1 VTVRAPLAAL
11 PRLGPVTSPERA
23 IDAVV
28 LDVGGVVLDWS
39 PRYLFDELITEE
51 ADREFFF
58 GTVCPPAWNN
68 AQDAGRSWAEAV
80 DEAIGRHPDHAE
92 HIRAYDEH
100 WLRTVA
106 GLIDGTV
113 EIFAELR
120 TVGVPVYALT
130 NFSAEKWPL
139 AVAQWEPL
147 QWFDGAVVS
156 GFERVVK
163 PGPDIF
169 RLLLDRFG
177 LEAGRTFFTDDT
189 PVNVDGAR
197 AVGLVAELFTHPAAL
212 RAQLA
217 DLGVLAAD

>member
-1 VTVRAPLAAL
+1 M
-11 PRLGPVTSPERA
+11 TSPERA

-28 LDVGGVVLDWS
+28 LDVGGVILDWS

>member
-1 VTVRAPLAAL
+1 
-11 PRLGPVTSPERA
+11 VTSRERA

-28 LDVGGVVLDWS
+28 LDVGGVILDWS
-39 PRYLFDELITEE
+39 PRYLFDDLIAEE
-51 ADREFFF
+51 AAREFFLE
-58 GTVCPPAWNN
+58 TVCSPAWNN
-68 AQDAGRSWAEAV
+68 AQDAGRTWAEAV

-113 EIFAELR
+113 EIVAELR
-120 TVGVPVYALT
+120 AAGVPVYALT

-139 AVAQWEPL
+139 AVARWEPL

-156 GFERVVK
+156 GTERVVK
-163 PGPDIF
+163 PGADIF

-177 LEAGRTFFTDDT
+177 LEPGRTFFTDDT
-189 PVNVDGAR
+189 AVNVEGAR
-197 AVGLVAELFTHPAAL
+197 AVGIVAELFTDSASL

-217 DLGVLAAD
+217 DLGVLTAD

>member
-1 VTVRAPLAAL
+1 MTPPPPA
-11 PRLGPVTSPERA
+11 A

-28 LDVGGVVLDWS
+28 FDVGGVILDWS
-39 PRYLFDELITEE
+39 PRYLFEELIPDA

-68 AQDAGRSWAEAV
+68 AQDAGRPWADAV
-80 DEAIGRHPDHAE
+80 EEAIGRHPDHAE
-92 HIRAYDEH
+92 NIRAYDEH

-113 EIFAELR
+113 EILADLR
-120 TVGVPVYALT
+120 AAAVPVYALT

-147 QWFDGAVVS
+147 QWFDGVVVS
-156 GFERVVK
+156 GTERVVK
-163 PGPDIF
+163 PGAEIF

-177 LEAGRTFFTDDT
+177 LDAGRTFFTDDT
-189 PVNVDGAR
+189 AANVAGAR
-197 AVGLVAELFTHPAAL
+197 AVGIVAELFTSPAEL
-212 RAQLA
+212 RAHLNG
-217 DLGVLAAD
+217 LGLLTAV

>member
-1 VTVRAPLAAL
+1 MRPAVPYA
-11 PRLGPVTSPERA
+11 GPVTSPERA

-28 LDVGGVVLDWS
+28 LDVGGVILDWS
-39 PRYLFDELITEE
+39 PRYLFDELITVE

-68 AQDAGRSWAEAV
+68 AQDAGRTWAEAV
-80 DEAIGRHPDHAE
+80 DEAIARHPDHAE

-106 GLIDGTV
+106 GLIEGTV
-113 EIFAELR
+113 EIVAELR
-120 TVGVPVYALT
+120 AAGIPVYALT

-156 GFERVVK
+156 GTEGVVK

-169 RLLLDRFG
+169 RLLLDRFA
-177 LEAGRTFFTDDT
+177 LHADRTFFTDDT
-189 PVNVDGAR
+189 QVNVEGAR
-197 AVGLVAELFTHPAAL
+197 AVGIIAERFIDSDAL
-212 RAQLA
+212 RAQLTG
-217 DLGVLAAD
+217 LGVLTAD

>member
-1 VTVRAPLAAL
+1 MRL
-11 PRLGPVTSPERA
+11 PTLGPVSSPEPA

-28 LDVGGVVLDWS
+28 LDVGGVILDWS
-39 PRYLFDELITEE
+39 PRYLFDDLIPD
-51 ADREFFF
+51 AVDREFFF
-58 GTVCPPAWNN
+58 TTVCPPAWNN
-68 AQDAGRSWAEAV
+68 AQDAGRSWADAVAEAV
-80 DEAIGRHPDHAE
+80 GRHPDHAE

-113 EIFAELR
+113 DILTELR
-120 TVGVPVYALT
+120 DTGIPVYALT

-139 AVAQWEPL
+139 AVAEWEPL

-156 GFERVVK
+156 GTEGVVK

-177 LEAGRTFFTDDT
+177 LDAGRTFFTDDT
-189 PVNVDGAR
+189 AVNVEGAR
-197 AVGLVAELFTHPAAL
+197 AVGIVAELFTGPAAL
-212 RAQLA
+212 RSQLTE
-217 DLGVLAAD
+217 LGVLTAD